1 MTGCSLVPEQLA
13 SISMTGANGLTGAG
27 TDILIGFM
35 GFCSQLQNV
44 RTLAGQPQYEAMA
57 GEGAS
62 Q

>member
-13 SISMTGANGLTGAG
+13 SISMTGANVLTGTG

-35 GFCSQLQNV
+35 GFCPQLQ
-44 RTLAGQPQYEAMA
+44 GQPQYEAMA